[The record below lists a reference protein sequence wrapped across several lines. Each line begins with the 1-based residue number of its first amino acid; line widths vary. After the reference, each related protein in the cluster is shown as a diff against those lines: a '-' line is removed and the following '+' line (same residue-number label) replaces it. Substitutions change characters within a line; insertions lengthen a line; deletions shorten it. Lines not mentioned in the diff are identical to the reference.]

1 MTQLMSAYN
10 LFSNRTLYSNVTI
23 PQIAI
28 CIRKILSILNEASVL
43 ISKDVGI
50 DVYDIFKSHYDY
62 NEIIF
67 NSAMKILKDNY
78 YVIQNSTGNYH
89 ITDSGILCL
98 LKGEIKVNQNDKTQS
113 FNFYGGTFYGNA
125 IGTTIQGDQNNN
137 GIDIKAFNDIISQIF
152 EVAKYQNQFDQSI
165 IINEIEKLRSE
176 VTSKKPNKEIIKNTL
191 DWIQKTTSIAGF
203 GITLGQVLAPLLG
216 NYIH

>member
-1 MTQLMSAYN
+1 MITKK
-10 LFSNRTLYSNVTI
+10 TI
-23 PQIAI
+23 SLNIA
-28 CIRKILSILNEASVL
+28 
-43 ISKDVGI
+43 
-50 DVYDIFKSHYDY
+50 
-62 NEIIF
+62 EIIPA
-67 NSAMKILKDNY
+67 S
-78 YVIQNSTGNYH
+78 
-89 ITDSGILCL
+89 
-98 LKGEIKVNQNDKTQS
+98 
-113 FNFYGGTFYGNA
+113 GNA
-125 IGTTIQGDQNNN
+125 ITYCPFNNN

-176 VTSKKPNKEIIKNTL
+176 VTSKQPNKDIIKNTL